1 MVLVT
6 IQHGCWKI
14 DQKFMKERRNLTSG
28 WIFGGYFEILVSS
41 AHVTPLHLW
50 SILKGRVSNSNILV
64 MFALS
69 IGGVLV
75 IWSSMCAR
83 ARMCMCVCVQ
93 WDIYLLTKLFNS
105 SSFVFT
111 FVFFLL
117 LPCIY
122 YHKVVLRSRVL
133 QFSFS
138 FHSLQ
143 CPIL

>member
-75 IWSSMCAR
+75 IWSSMCAH
-83 ARMCMCVCVQ
+83 AHVYVCVCTMGHISFNQAVQ
-93 WDIYLLTKLFNS
+93 
-105 SSFVFT
+105 
-111 FVFFLL
+111 FFLFCLYICFFPTVTLHL
-117 LPCIY
+117 L
-122 YHKVVLRSRVL
+122 S
-133 QFSFS
+133 
-138 FHSLQ
+138 
-143 CPIL
+143 